1 MDENAERRR
10 YYPEDQDTPLSQVVL
25 EAVEAHES
33 SSLSTDE
40 FALYEHVNPD
50 AIDELFRD
58 TEVPI
63 SVRIRLDNVDVSI
76 WSDGGVDVR
85 VMDAID

>member
-1 MDENAERRR
+1 MDENPERRR
-10 YYPEDQDTPLSQVVL
+10 YYPDDAETPLSQAVL

-33 SSLSTDE
+33 ASLSADE

-50 AIDELFRD
+50 AIDMLFKD
-58 TEVPI
+58 TDVPI

-76 WSDGGVDVR
+76 WSDGGIDIRVVDAV
-85 VMDAID
+85 D